1 MRRHP
6 EAHRRPC
13 KRGVP
18 RPAVYSGRLFQKY
31 AKAAA
36 VRSCVGRA
44 AAVFCAPG
52 QGMRAGQSQ
61 IPGRRKRRRAH
72 AVPGPGMRRRSVRT
86 TAEQW
91 ERTLIVRYKKL
102 PRLFESPKD
111 PIYAAAADGCVVRS
125 AHANG
130 YALRAGCIYGSI
142 SISVSKY
149 RSWKATWAAISAA
162 VKVAPAGATTHLS
175 STSFFR
181 WMTATFS
188 PVKEET
194 GLATPST

>member
-18 RPAVYSGRLFQKY
+18 GPRYT
-31 AKAAA
+31 AAA
-36 VRSCVGRA
+36 CSGSMQKQPPSGPVWAGRQLFFVRLGRA
-44 AAVFCAPG
+44 CGRGNPKFRAEGSAGAHMRFQARECGGGLCAQP
-52 QGMRAGQSQ
+52 
-61 IPGRRKRRRAH
+61 RRN
-72 AVPGPGMRRRSVRT
+72 GSGSSS
-86 TAEQW
+86 
-91 ERTLIVRYKKL
+91 LDIKKL

-111 PIYAAAADGCVVRS
+111 PIYAAAADRCVVRS

-188 PVKEET
+188 PVKDET
-194 GLATPST
+194 GSATPST